1 MSEIV
6 EYKLD
11 AGPSGLVTPYWVTDG
26 GQFRDPDDHTL
37 IGRIADSPRR
47 QKVPDTVLRLTPAE
61 LQLRVAGIHSRYPYS
76 GTGAGA
82 TGTELTSAEVAAMVA
97 AWVGA

>member
-11 AGPSGLVTPYWVTDG
+11 AGPTGSLITPYWVTDG
-26 GQFRDPDDHTL
+26 GQFSDPDDHTL
-37 IGRIADSPRR
+37 VGRIHAAPRR
-47 QKVPDTVLRLTPAE
+47 AKVPDTVLRLTPAE
-61 LQLRVAGIHSRYPYS
+61 LQLRVAGIHARYPYVDQD
-76 GTGAGA
+76 GVP
-82 TGTELTSAEVAAMVA
+82 LTTAQVAAMVT